1 MGEGMAGVDRIDG
14 GPRQVVVVGAGIVG
28 LSTAWFLQE
37 RGVQVT
43 VIDRTGVAAGASWG
57 NAGWLSPA
65 LTIPLNQPAVL
76 RYGLKSLFNPSA
88 PLHIPLRAD
97 LGLAR
102 FLATFARH
110 CTTAS
115 AERAVR
121 ANQPFNA
128 ECLEAFDV
136 LSGNGADVPV
146 TESAITALF
155 ETDAHARELRHEIA
169 MLERA
174 GLAVEV
180 NELRGAGLR
189 EAVPLTSGVATVAVA
204 VDRQRYID
212 PGRFVTALGEAVA
225 ERGAAMPV
233 DQVIGVSPQGSR
245 VIVRGAGGTDYTAD
259 AVVVATGAWLN
270 ELTRPWVRVPVRAG
284 RGYSFTVP
292 IDRAMPGPIY
302 LPTERVACTPYQGAM
317 RVAGTMEFREP
328 EAPIAPARVR
338 SIVRS
343 AARLLD
349 GVRWDEARDV
359 WVGPRPVS
367 ADGLPMIGQV
377 GPSVYVAGG
386 HGMWGLA
393 HGPVTG
399 RLLTEQ
405 ITTGKQPEALRAFD
419 PLR

>member
-1 MGEGMAGVDRIDG
+1 MVGVDRIDG
-14 GPRQVVVVGAGIVG
+14 GPRHVVVVGAGIVG

-37 RGVQVT
+37 RGVHVT
-43 VIDRTGVAAGASWG
+43 VVDRTGVAAGASWG

-76 RYGLKSLFNPSA
+76 RYGLKTLFNPAA

-128 ECLEAFDV
+128 ECLEAFEV
-136 LSGNGADVPV
+136 LSGNGVDVPV

-155 ETDAHARELRHEIA
+155 ETAAQADELRAEIA
-169 MLERA
+169 ALQRA
-174 GLAVEV
+174 GLTVEI
-180 NELRGAGLR
+180 NDLRGADLR

-212 PGRFVTALGEAVA
+212 PGRFVTALGRAVV
-225 ERGAAMPV
+225 ERGADLMV
-233 DQVIGVSPQGSR
+233 DRVIDVTPQGSR
-245 VIVRGAGGTDYTAD
+245 VTVRGAGTDYSAD
-259 AVVVATGAWLN
+259 AVVIATGAWLN
-270 ELTRPWVRVPVRAG
+270 ELTEPWVRVRVRAG

-292 IDRAMPGPIY
+292 IDRPMPGPIY
-302 LPTERVACTPYQGAM
+302 LPAERVACTPYQGAM

-328 EAPIAPARVR
+328 EAPIAGARVR

-367 ADGLPMIGQV
+367 ADGLPVIGQV

-399 RLLTEQ
+399 RMLTEQ
-405 ITTGKQPEALRAFD
+405 ITTGKKPEALRALD
-419 PLR
+419 PSR